1 MEKDGL
7 FLPAA
12 IGRHRDRLTGDVAIA
27 VPISWSAITYL
38 IFGGLTVVL
47 LFLSFASYSRVE
59 TAVGAVTPDKGISAI
74 LPTRTGTVVDVAVA
88 EGQRV
93 EAGDL
98 LAQIRTEEDSGQA
111 LSSAQQVERAIA
123 RQDASLAS
131 QIDAANAAA
140 SAQQSQLVA
149 QQAGY
154 RSEIE
159 QIRSQITIQQN
170 LIETAQADLSRALEV
185 AARGFIS
192 ERDLRIREETLL
204 ARQQGLSQLNQSLS
218 AKRAALAESE
228 RSSTQIAAQARATE
242 ANLAAARAQVG
253 QQAAS
258 TAGSRSYAIRAPIAG
273 TVTALT
279 ARVGQP
285 ASSQAP
291 LMTIVPAGAELQ
303 AELAVPSSAI
313 GFVEAGQ
320 EVSLAIDAFPYQ
332 RFGTI
337 KGQVL
342 TVAESALSQQ
352 DANGAVMAVYP
363 VRVKLNA
370 GAVTAFGR
378 SKPLISGMTLSARI
392 VTEKQSLL
400 EWLFEPLYAVRR
412 R

>member
-1 MEKDGL
+1 MPMFRQE
-7 FLPAA
+7 A
-12 IGRHRDRLTGDVAIA
+12 IERHRDKATGSVAIV
-27 VPISWSAITYL
+27 VPVSWNVISHL
-38 IFGGLTVVL
+38 IFGGLLVAV
-47 LFLSFASYSRVE
+47 LFLSLANYSRVE
-59 TAVGAVTPDKGISAI
+59 TALGTVTPDKGVSTI
-74 LPTRTGTVVDVAVA
+74 LPTRTGTVVKLAVT

-98 LAQIRTEEDSGQA
+98 LAQIRTEEDSGQGI
-111 LSSAQQVERAIA
+111 SSAAQVEQAIA

-131 QIDAANAAA
+131 QIVAANAAA
-140 SAQQSQLVA
+140 SAQQSQLAA
-149 QQAGY
+149 QQAGL
-154 RSEIE
+154 RSEIG
-159 QIRSQITIQQN
+159 QIQSQITIQQN
-170 LIETAQADLSRALEV
+170 LIETAQADFDRAQRV
-185 AARGFIS
+185 AERGFIS
-192 ERDLRIREETLL
+192 QRDLQIREETLL
-204 ARQQGLSQLNQSLS
+204 ARQQGLSQLNQGLS
-218 AKRAALAESE
+218 AKRAALAESD
-228 RSSTQIAAQARATE
+228 RSLAQIAAQARAQSSSLT
-242 ANLAAARAQVG
+242 AARAQVG

-258 TAGSRSYAIRAPIAG
+258 TAGARSYAIRAPLAG

-279 ARVGQP
+279 ARIGQP
-285 ASSQAP
+285 ANSQAP

-332 RFGTI
+332 RFGTV

-352 DANGAVMAVYP
+352 GANGAVVAVYP
-363 VRVKLNA
+363 VRVKLDA
-370 GAVTAFGR
+370 DAVTAFGR
-378 SKPLISGMTLSARI
+378 SEPLVSGMTLSARI

>member
-1 MEKDGL
+1 M
-7 FLPAA
+7 FRSAV
-12 IGRHRDRLTGDVAIA
+12 INRHRDRLTGDVAVVIP
-27 VPISWSAITYL
+27 VSWSAISYL
-38 IFGGLTVVL
+38 IFGGLLVAF
-47 LFLSFASYSRVE
+47 LFLSLASYSRVE
-59 TAVGAVTPDKGISAI
+59 TALGTVTPDKGISTI
-74 LPTRTGTVVDVAVA
+74 LPTRTGTVVELAVT

-98 LAQIRTEEDSGQA
+98 LAQIRTEEDSGQD
-111 LSSAQQVERAIA
+111 LSSAQQIERAIA

-131 QIDAANAAA
+131 QIDAANAAS
-140 SAQQSQLVA
+140 SAQQSQLAA
-149 QQAGY
+149 QKAGL
-154 RSEIE
+154 RSEIA
-159 QIRSQITIQQN
+159 QIQSQITIQQN
-170 LIETAQADLSRALEV
+170 LIETAQADLNRAQQV
-185 AARGFIS
+185 AERGFIS
-192 ERDLRIREETLL
+192 QRDLQIREETLL

-228 RSSTQIAAQARATE
+228 RSSAQIAAQARAIG

-273 TVTALT
+273 TVTAHT
-279 ARVGQP
+279 ARIGHP
-285 ASSQAP
+285 ANSQTP
-291 LMTIVPAGAELQ
+291 LMAIVPAGSELQ

-332 RFGTI
+332 RFGTVN
-337 KGQVL
+337 GQVL

-352 DANGAVMAVYP
+352 GANGAVVAVYP
-363 VRVKLNA
+363 VRVKLDA
-370 GAVTAFGR
+370 DAVNAFGR
-378 SKPLISGMTLSARI
+378 SEPLVSGMTLSARI

>member
-1 MEKDGL
+1 MFRPE
-7 FLPAA
+7 AVN
-12 IGRHRDRLTGDVAIA
+12 HNYDRLTGDTNIAI
-27 VPISWSAITYL
+27 PISWQAIGYL
-38 IFGGLTVVL
+38 L
-47 LFLSFASYSRVE
+47 LISLAAAFIFLSLASYSRVE
-59 TAVGAVTPDKGISAI
+59 TALGTVSPDKGVSTI
-74 LPTRTGTVVDVAVA
+74 LPTRTGTVVELAVT

-98 LAQIRTEEDSGQA
+98 LAQIRTEEDSGQDF
-111 LSSAQQVERAIA
+111 SSAEQIEQAIA

-140 SAQQSQLVA
+140 SAQQSQLAA
-149 QQAGY
+149 QQAGL
-154 RSEIE
+154 RSEIG
-159 QIRSQITIQQN
+159 QIQSQITIQQN
-170 LIETAQADLSRALEV
+170 LIETAQGDLSRALQV
-185 AARGFIS
+185 AERGFIS
-192 ERDLRIREETLL
+192 QPDLQIREETLL

-218 AKRAALAESE
+218 SKRAALAESE
-228 RSSTQIAAQARATE
+228 RSSAQIAAQARATG
-242 ANLAAARAQVG
+242 ANLSAARAQVG

-279 ARVGQP
+279 ARIGQP
-285 ASSQAP
+285 ANSLTP

-313 GFVEAGQ
+313 GFVESGQ

-332 RFGTI
+332 RFGTV
-337 KGQVL
+337 KGEVL

-352 DANGAVMAVYP
+352 GANGAVVAVYP

-370 GAVTAFGR
+370 DAVTAFGR
-378 SKPLISGMTLSARI
+378 SEPLVSGMTLSARI

-400 EWLFEPLYAVRR
+400 EWLFEPLYAIGRR
-412 R
+412 

>member
-1 MEKDGL
+1 M
-7 FLPAA
+7 FRSQA
-12 IGRHRDRLTGDVAIA
+12 IAQHRDNLTGPSQVA
-27 VPISWSAITYL
+27 VPISWQAIGLLLFAGLTAAL
-38 IFGGLTVVL
+38 IF
-47 LFLSFASYSRVE
+47 LSLASYSRVE
-59 TAVGAVTPDKGISAI
+59 TALGTVTPDKGISTI
-74 LPTRTGTVVDVAVA
+74 LPTRTGTVVELTVT

-98 LAQIRTEEDSGQA
+98 LAQIRTEEDSGQD
-111 LSSAQQVERAIA
+111 LSSAEQIEQAIA

-140 SAQQSQLVA
+140 SAQQSQLAA
-149 QQAGY
+149 QQAGL
-154 RSEIE
+154 RSEIG
-159 QIRSQITIQQN
+159 QIQSQITIQEN
-170 LIETAQADLSRALEV
+170 LIETAQADLERAQQV
-185 AARGFIS
+185 AERGFIS
-192 ERDLRIREETLL
+192 QRDLQIREETLL

-228 RSSTQIAAQARATE
+228 RSSAQITAQARATG

-279 ARVGQP
+279 ARIGQP
-285 ASSQAP
+285 ANSQAP

-332 RFGTI
+332 RFGTV
-337 KGQVL
+337 KGEVL

-352 DANGAVMAVYP
+352 GANGAVVAVYP
-363 VRVKLNA
+363 VRVKLDVN
-370 GAVTAFGR
+370 AVTAFGR
-378 SKPLISGMTLSARI
+378 NEPLVSGMTLSARI
-392 VTEKQSLL
+392 VTERQSFL